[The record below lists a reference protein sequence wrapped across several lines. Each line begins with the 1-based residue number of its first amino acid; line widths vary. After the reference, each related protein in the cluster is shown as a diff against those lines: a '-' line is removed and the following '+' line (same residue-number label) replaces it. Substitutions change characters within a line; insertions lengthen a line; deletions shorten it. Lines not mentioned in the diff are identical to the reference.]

1 MANIRNY
8 TDNDLLI
15 RMKSMP
21 SFSHIPFNEHII
33 AVRSDEGTDTYDD
46 KLYLYRGT
54 KFISVMSCTTHSGKY
69 GLLNFFKWN
78 RKGTAVVKADEIY
91 YDVFQK
97 SDGKKIRHH
106 NGKLQC
112 LRQVGKM
119 IYHRDDDL
127 DNKAEEI
134 GKQYFAN
141 YSTNCHANS
150 YRFKKGTRSWAI
162 GRWGTGCLVVN
173 NLTKY
178 FENLLNEIPY
188 KRKVTYTLLKEF

>member
-8 TDNDLLI
+8 LDQELLN
-15 RMKSMP
+15 RMKSLHSFDYMP
-21 SFSHIPFNEHII
+21 LKEHII
-33 AVRSDEGTDTYDD
+33 AIRSDEGTDTYDD
-46 KLYLYRGT
+46 KLYLFRGT

-78 RKGTAVVKADEIY
+78 KKGTAVVKADEVY

-97 SDGKKIRHH
+97 SDGKIIRHH
-106 NGKLQC
+106 NGKMQC

-119 IYHRDDDL
+119 LYFRDNDL
-127 DNKAEEI
+127 DDKAEEI
-134 GKQYFAN
+134 GRQYYAN

-150 YRFKKGTRSWAI
+150 YKYKKGIRSWAI

-178 FENLLNEIPY
+178 YEQLLAKIPY